1 MATIKQY
8 ALRLWRAHATVSRK
22 LGVDVE
28 WGALDK
34 RVQTLSAD
42 VMLAGLVKVLTD
54 KGLITDTELNQ
65 IYAQITNASFP
76 ALSVSIPAPQEGVT
90 VPDPDLGT

>member
-1 MATIKQY
+1 MATVKQY
-8 ALRLWRAHATVSRK
+8 TLRLWKAHATVSRK

-42 VMLAGLVKVLTD
+42 VMLAGILKVLTD
-54 KGLITDTELNQ
+54 KGVLTDTELNQ
-65 IYAQITNASFP
+65 VYAQITNASFP
-76 ALSVSIPAPQEGVT
+76 ALPVGIPAPQEGVT
-90 VPDPDLGT
+90 TPDPDLGT